1 MGFYDDGGVDFAQKQ
16 FDEARKKREK
26 TAKSQNKFSKNL
38 TILDGLI
45 GLGTKVINK
54 NADKLETEGI
64 LARSNYVS
72 QLEQSNNFN
81 KNYNDYIAQGY
92 STKDILEFETKDL
105 LEGYL
110 VNEYGEGYDTSQFND
125 AINNISRDWSSDPE
139 RLESF
144 QKQVD
149 AHAQIPNM
157 SPQDL
162 IEISRK
168 QDAPVRNVAEF
179 LGNSVLKVFKS
190 HDENTLTEEDR
201 LAKQKKLGGLL
212 GTQFDNVKTAI
223 EDYGKLGNPIDEL
236 VTFIQDN
243 PEKIVFKNAKQ
254 TVVPEERTIGGKTT
268 VINYLVTTAIDSNG
282 NPVTLGDPIPTTESV
297 RELGRKPLNTQQ
309 LSIGATKIAEYIKG
323 TNDSIVIDSYKEQ
336 YKERPTLLTESILSV
351 EDYLVNQYGMQRNRA
366 LGVATKYIINQD
378 SAIPNTDPTL
388 FDIDFSLGQIDSEKI
403 MQYADSV
410 IKTKPDVLVNSELRN
425 LRDKLLQT
433 IVDSGKDTAVRD
445 VAAINSIMETK
456 YGVIPAED
464 YNKKI
469 IEIADIPKET
479 KEIYQDI
486 LNTPIIGNVSEFIFG
501 EEFGDSNFDYIALV
515 PVGGVAIT
523 GTKTAVGKTVSAI
536 APKIG
541 SQILKHPSM
550 AKFIAKAT
558 KYADPTKKM
567 RGKEA
572 FIKNLNPVEKAVF
585 RSMNAKGN
593 IDTMLFMKRLVTIP
607 GVYVQKSGLL
617 PGFGS
622 RFGKLTYG
630 GIGAYTI
637 YSSYIDKQEP
647 EKN

>member
-45 GLGTKVINK
+45 GLGTKFINK

-81 KNYNDYIAQGY
+81 KNYNDYVAQGY

-125 AINNISRDWSSDPE
+125 AINNISREWSSDPE

-157 SPQDL
+157 SSQDL

-254 TVVPEERTIGGKTT
+254 TVVPEEKTIGGKTT
-268 VINYLVTTAIDSNG
+268 VINYLVTTAMDSNG
-282 NPVTLGDPIPTTESV
+282 NPITLGDPIPTTESV

-378 SAIPNTDPTL
+378 SAIPSTDPTL

-410 IKTKPDVLVNSELRN
+410 IQTKPDVLVNSELRN
-425 LRDKLLQT
+425 LRDSLVQT
-433 IVDSGKDTAVRD
+433 IADSGKETAVRD
-445 VAAINSIMETK
+445 ITAINSIMETK
-456 YGVIPAED
+456 YGVIPVTE

-469 IEIADIPKET
+469 IEESDIPKET

-486 LNTPIIGNVSEFIFG
+486 LNTPIVGNVADVIFG
-501 EEFGDSNFDYIALV
+501 EEFGDSVFDYIALV
-515 PVGGVAIT
+515 PVGGVAVT
-523 GTKTAVGKTVSAI
+523 GTKTVIGKTVGAF

-541 SQILKHPSM
+541 NQILKHPSM

-572 FIKNLNPVEKAVF
+572 FIKNLNPIEKAVF

-607 GVYVQKSGLL
+607 GVYIQKSGVL
-617 PGFGS
+617 PGFGT

-637 YSSYIDKQEP
+637 YSSYINKQEP
-647 EKN
+647 TQD